1 MKNPLVAISSSLR
14 KIDTVKK
21 ARPSIA
27 ELNRRTRASFAAVFS
42 NHPTLS
48 KIGVSPDAR
57 KAASTATQEKTANEP
72 TKALAEQSRPAGDAA
87 SAVDAKNVQSVA
99 QVTPPEPPKPAKIKK
114 GRRR

>member
-27 ELNRRTRASFAAVFS
+27 ELNRRTRASFSAVFS

-57 KAASTATQEKTANEP
+57 KAASTVAQEQTANEP
-72 TKALAEQSRPAGDAA
+72 PKALAKPSSPADNAA
-87 SAVDAKNVQSVA
+87 GALAAPEVKPEAKN
-99 QVTPPEPPKPAKIKK
+99 TPPEPPKPAKIKK
-114 GRRR
+114 GRRK

>member
-27 ELNRRTRASFAAVFS
+27 ELNRRTRASFASVFG

-57 KAASTATQEKTANEP
+57 KADYTATQGKTANEP
-72 TKALAEQSRPAGDAA
+72 PEALAKQSSPVGDAA
-87 SAVDAKNVQSVA
+87 SAIDAKNVQSEA

>member
-14 KIDTVKK
+14 KFDNTKK
-21 ARPSIA
+21 VRPSIA

-57 KAASTATQEKTANEP
+57 KPVATATQEKTANEQRE
-72 TKALAEQSRPAGDAA
+72 ARAEQARPAGDAA
-87 SAVDAKNVQSVA
+87 SAVDAKNVQLEA
-99 QVTPPEPPKPAKIKK
+99 QVTPLEPPKPAKIKK

>member
-27 ELNRRTRASFAAVFS
+27 ELNRRTRASFSAVFS

-72 TKALAEQSRPAGDAA
+72 TEALAKQSSPAGDAA
-87 SAVDAKNVQSVA
+87 SAVDAKNVKSEA
-99 QVTPPEPPKPAKIKK
+99 QITPPEPPKPAKIKK

>member
-1 MKNPLVAISSSLR
+1 MVNPLVAISSSLR
-14 KIDTVKK
+14 KFDNAKS
-21 ARPSIA
+21 RPDVA

-57 KAASTATQEKTANEP
+57 KAASTATQEKTTNEP
-72 TKALAEQSRPAGDAA
+72 TEALAKQSSPAVDAA
-87 SAVDAKNVQSVA
+87 SAVDAKNVQSEA

>member
-14 KIDTVKK
+14 KFDNAKK
-21 ARPSIA
+21 VRPSIA

-72 TKALAEQSRPAGDAA
+72 TEALAKQSRPAGGAA
-87 SAVDAKNVQSVA
+87 SAVDAKNVQSEA

>member
-27 ELNRRTRASFAAVFS
+27 ELNRRTRASFASVFS

-48 KIGVSPDAR
+48 KIGVSPDAPEPV
-57 KAASTATQEKTANEP
+57 STTTQERTANEQQK
-72 TKALAEQSRPAGDAA
+72 TLAKPSSPVDDAA
-87 SAVDAKNVQSVA
+87 SALAAREVKTEA
-99 QVTPPEPPKPAKIKK
+99 QIKPPEPPKPAKIKK
-114 GRRR
+114 GRHR

>member
-27 ELNRRTRASFAAVFS
+27 ELNRRTRASFTAVFS

-48 KIGVSPDAR
+48 KIGVSPDAP
-57 KAASTATQEKTANEP
+57 KPVSTATQEKTANEP
-72 TKALAEQSRPAGDAA
+72 PEAPAKPSSPADNAA
-87 SAVDAKNVQSVA
+87 GAPAAPEVKPEA
-99 QVTPPEPPKPAKIKK
+99 QNTPPEPPKPAKIKK
-114 GRRR
+114 GRRK

>member
-1 MKNPLVAISSSLR
+1 MVNPLVAISSSLR
-14 KIDTVKK
+14 KFDNAKK
-21 ARPSIA
+21 ERPSIA

-72 TKALAEQSRPAGDAA
+72 HEALAEQSRPAGDAA
-87 SAVDAKNVQSVA
+87 SAVDAKNVQSEA

>member
-14 KIDTVKK
+14 KIDTIKK
-21 ARPSIA
+21 ARPSVA
-27 ELNRRTRASFAAVFS
+27 ELNRRTRASFASVFS

-72 TKALAEQSRPAGDAA
+72 PEALAKQSSPAGDAA
-87 SAVDAKNVQSVA
+87 SAVDAKNVKSEA
-99 QVTPPEPPKPAKIKK
+99 QVIPMEPPKPAKIKK

>member
-21 ARPSIA
+21 ERPSIA

-48 KIGVSPDAR
+48 KIGVSPDAP
-57 KAASTATQEKTANEP
+57 KPVSTATQEQTANEP
-72 TKALAEQSRPAGDAA
+72 PEAPAEPSRHAGDAA
-87 SAVDAKNVQSVA
+87 SAVDAKNVQSEA